1 MRESDKVLVDLLRK
15 HIGKNDIEGTPEL
28 LDIGCSTG
36 NLLLHLK
43 RLAPSVNMTGGDLAL
58 SSIEEAKNNPALE
71 GVSFQEMDIFNLPK
85 SRFGIIVVNAVVY
98 MFDEQQYEIAL
109 SSIHEAL
116 KPGGAALFFDFAQPH
131 THELEIIEK
140 NR

>member
-15 HIGKNDIEGTPEL
+15 HIGNNDIEGTPEL

-58 SSIEEAKNNPALE
+58 SSIEEAFRIEIQFEDAIEMITGKSILTKVKKYIT
-71 GVSFQEMDIFNLPK
+71 GV
-85 SRFGIIVVNAVVY
+85 
-98 MFDEQQYEIAL
+98 
-109 SSIHEAL
+109 
-116 KPGGAALFFDFAQPH
+116 
-131 THELEIIEK
+131 
-140 NR
+140 